1 MKHAPNP
8 TTIAAIS
15 SAAGPG
21 GIAVIRLSG
30 PDTEQI
36 LKKVFKPAKAEWP
49 LGSHHLY
56 LGDIVDPQS
65 GDILDQVLCSFMKA
79 PNTYTRENIGE
90 INSHSAPVITARIL
104 ECVLSAGAE
113 LAQPGEFTRRAFLS
127 GRIDLSEAEA
137 VAELVAARSR
147 AEADMALNQLEGG
160 LKEEVEAIT
169 GVLVD
174 LLAQLE
180 VAVDFPDED
189 EEIIQAEASAK
200 MLEAEAIR
208 PLDRLLTAYTA
219 GRIYREG
226 LEAAIIGRPNV
237 GKSSLLNRLVMRD
250 HAIVTAIP
258 GTTRDVLEA
267 DALFNGVPVTLL
279 DTAGLHSLPDG
290 EIEAEGQKRAE
301 ARLKQA
307 DLILLVLDQSTP
319 ISDEDLRILDLAD
332 NNHTLVVL
340 NKTDL
345 PRASEIEEFTKAAG
359 HRQIVQVSAKT
370 GAGLDELK
378 ARVFELVSGG
388 RTRPDS
394 SSGAVPNARHN
405 KALEDARPFIANVI
419 EGLNTQR
426 PPDLIALD
434 TRQALDYLGTI
445 SGKTTTEDV
454 LDRIFSSFCL
464 GK

>member
-15 SAAGPG
+15 SSAGPG

-49 LGSHHLY
+49 LASHHLY
-56 LGDIVDPQS
+56 LGDIVDPES

-90 INSHSAPVITARIL
+90 INSHSAPVVTARIL
-104 ECVLSAGAE
+104 ECVLHAGAE
-113 LAQPGEFTRRAFLS
+113 PAQPGEFTRRAFLS

-160 LKEEVEAIT
+160 LRDEVEAIT

-189 EEIIQAEASAK
+189 EEIIQAETVAK
-200 MLEAEAIR
+200 TLETEAIGPLDCLLEA
-208 PLDRLLTAYTA
+208 YTT

-237 GKSSLLNRLVMRD
+237 GKSSLLNRLVMRE

-267 DALFNGVPVTLL
+267 DALFDGIPVTLQ
-279 DTAGLHSLPDG
+279 DTAGLHSSPKD
-290 EIEAEGQKRAE
+290 EAETEGQKRAE
-301 ARLKQA
+301 ASLKNA
-307 DLILLVLDQSTP
+307 DLILLVLDQSAI
-319 ISDEDLRILDLAD
+319 ISEEDLRILALAD
-332 NNHTLVVL
+332 NNHTIVVL

-345 PRASEIEEFTKAAG
+345 PPACELDEFTKAAG
-359 HRQIVQVSAKT
+359 QRPFVQVSAKT

-378 ARVFELVSGG
+378 SMIFELVSGG
-388 RTRPDS
+388 RTRPDG

-405 KALEDARPFIANVI
+405 KALEDARPFISSI
-419 EGLNTQR
+419 IKGLTTR
-426 PPDLIALD
+426 LPPDLIALD
-434 TRQALDYLGTI
+434 TRQALDFLGLIT
-445 SGKTTTEDV
+445 GQTTTEDV
-454 LDRIFSSFCL
+454 LDRIFSNFCL